1 MIKILVCF
9 DVILTINFDQTFL
22 NSDLCVTMNELEG
35 NVFSFRGGDKV
46 EIAKNEY

>member
-9 DVILTINFDQTFL
+9 DVILTINFDQTLL
-22 NSDLCVTMNELEG
+22 NSDLCVTMNEQEG
-35 NVFSFRGGDKV
+35 SGFFGGGNKV